1 MCKLKLKMIEIV
13 GGQKIHIFNIYTIKK
28 RLWRLIRPHYVGLK
42 LV

>member
-1 MCKLKLKMIEIV
+1 VQVEAKNDC
-13 GGQKIHIFNIYTIKK
+13 GGTKIHIFNIYTIKK